1 VPSGLTFFSYTPHR
15 KFAAAD
21 EKRVA
26 AVLRRGKAML
36 PTILPAVSI
45 VAPDHVRLKR
55 LALSALDDQHP
66 VAEPLLAELHRAT
79 ICAKPRRDVVAL
91 NRTVTYRSDLGWKP
105 ECRLL
110 VCPEDY
116 RDPSA
121 HLSVLSPLGVA
132 LLGLRVGERFPY
144 RTIDGL
150 FHIAIVE
157 DVDEPYWDGPE
168 AA

>member
-1 VPSGLTFFSYTPHR
+1 MFHTN
-15 KFAAAD
+15 
-21 EKRVA
+21 
-26 AVLRRGKAML
+26 
-36 PTILPAVSI
+36 LPAVSME
-45 VAPDHVRLKR
+45 APDHARLKR
-55 LALSALDDQHP
+55 LALLALDDGHP
-66 VAEPLLAELHRAT
+66 VAEPLLAELTRAI
-79 ICAKPRRDVVAL
+79 ICAKSRPDVVAL
-91 NRTVTYRSDLGWKP
+91 NRIVTYRPDLGWRP
-105 ECRLL
+105 ERRLL

-150 FHIAIVE
+150 FHIAIVD
-157 DVDEPYWDGPE
+157 DVDEPYPDGPQ

>member
-1 VPSGLTFFSYTPHR
+1 MFQP
-15 KFAAAD
+15 
-21 EKRVA
+21 
-26 AVLRRGKAML
+26 
-36 PTILPAVSI
+36 ILPAVSI
-45 VAPDHVRLKR
+45 VEPDYARLKR
-55 LALSALDDQHP
+55 LALVALDDGHP

-79 ICAKPRRDVVAL
+79 ICVQPRPDVVAL
-91 NRTVTYRSDLGWKP
+91 NRTVTYRPDLGWKP

-121 HLSVLSPLGVA
+121 HLSVLSPLGCA

-157 DVDEPYWDGPE
+157 DVDEPYYDGPQ

>member
-1 VPSGLTFFSYTPHR
+1 MFQ
-15 KFAAAD
+15 A
-21 EKRVA
+21 
-26 AVLRRGKAML
+26 
-36 PTILPAVSI
+36 ILPSVSI
-45 VAPDHVRLKR
+45 VAPDHARLKR
-55 LALSALDDQHP
+55 LALSALDEGHP

-79 ICAKPRRDVVAL
+79 ICAKPQPDVVTL
-91 NRTVTYRSDLGWKP
+91 NRTVTYRFDLGWKP

-116 RDPSA
+116 RDPA
-121 HLSVLSPLGVA
+121 VHLSVMSPLGVA

-157 DVDEPYWDGPE
+157 GVGEPFPDGPQ